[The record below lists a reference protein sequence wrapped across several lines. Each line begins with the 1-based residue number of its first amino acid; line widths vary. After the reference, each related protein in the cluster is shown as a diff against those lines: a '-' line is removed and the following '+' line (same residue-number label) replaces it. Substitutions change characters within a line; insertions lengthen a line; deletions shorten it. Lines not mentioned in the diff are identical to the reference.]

1 MKIKIENFEGPLDLL
16 LRLIEH
22 EELDITQISLL
33 SVTEQYINFLEQ
45 IEDKK
50 PEMLADFLLIAA
62 KLLYIK
68 SKAVLPE
75 LEIETDDDSMD
86 LAQQLKMYK
95 KFIEAS
101 KIFNDLFTNVNYAYG
116 RPLFTF
122 KERMEFKLSKT
133 LTRNKINK
141 IFIEIINSLDVVK
154 KIPQKTINKII
165 SIKEKIRYIKE
176 LILKKEKFKFS
187 ELIQQS
193 SNKTETIVSFL
204 GLLEL
209 VKQRDIEAKQIDTF
223 EEIIVTKINK

>member
-16 LRLIEH
+16 LQLIEH

-75 LEIETDDDSMD
+75 LEIDTDDDGID

-95 KFIEAS
+95 KFVEAS
-101 KIFNDLFTNVNYAYG
+101 KIFNNLFTEVNYAYS
-116 RPLFTF
+116 RPIFID
-122 KERMEFKLSKT
+122 KSNIEFKLPKT
-133 LTRNKINK
+133 LTQQKINK
-141 IFIEIINSLDVVK
+141 IFISIINNLKVVK
-154 KIPQKTINKII
+154 KMPQKTINKII
-165 SIKEKIRYIKE
+165 SIKEKIKYIKQ
-176 LILKKEKFKFS
+176 LILEKEKFSFN

-193 SNKTETIVSFL
+193 NNKTETIVSFL

-209 VKQRDIEAKQIDTF
+209 VKQRNVEAEQVNMF
-223 EEIIVTKINK
+223 EEIIVTRINK

>member
-16 LRLIEH
+16 LQLIEH

-45 IEDKK
+45 IENKK

-75 LEIETDDDSMD
+75 LEIEVDDDGID

-101 KIFNDLFTNVNYAYG
+101 KVFNGLFTSTNYAYG
-116 RPLFTF
+116 RPIFIN
-122 KERMEFKLSKT
+122 KNNIEFKLSKT
-133 LTRNKINK
+133 LTQKRINK
-141 IFIEIINSLDVVK
+141 IFIDIINSLEVVK
-154 KIPQKTINKII
+154 KIPQKTIDKII
-165 SIKEKIRYIKE
+165 SIKDKINYIKQ
-176 LILKKEKFKFS
+176 LILEKERFKFS
-187 ELIQQS
+187 DLIQQS
-193 SNKTETIVSFL
+193 DNKTEAIVSFL

-209 VKQRDIEAKQIDTF
+209 VKQRDVETEQLGAF
-223 EEIIVTKINK
+223 EEITIMKINK